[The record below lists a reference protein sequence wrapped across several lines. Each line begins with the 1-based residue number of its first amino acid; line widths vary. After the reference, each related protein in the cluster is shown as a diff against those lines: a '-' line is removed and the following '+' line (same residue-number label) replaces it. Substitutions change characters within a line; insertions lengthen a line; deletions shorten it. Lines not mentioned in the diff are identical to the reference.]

1 MSKSITTTTAKELGL
16 SGVKKSL
23 IVVQPTIPIRDALE
37 VMSRN
42 GITSLPIYSHSS
54 TQITSIVN
62 LFDILIHLVKG
73 SETATFDQEEFVKL
87 AEPLENV
94 LGLDGDME
102 SYRVFKSYDTDDLID
117 TLQAFASGTHR
128 SLVVDNKDV
137 SPPWLLTQTD
147 ILRYVYQHPESLQAL
162 GIDVT
167 KSIAEL
173 QVLSPSLNANSVVT
187 ASPDELAVNV
197 YKKMGDLKVAGVP
210 IVNEN
215 KEIISDLSI
224 EDLPSADLT
233 KPNNLALPCLK
244 FLEELGKSKSLT
256 VAKDITL
263 NDLLKSLLTQRSH
276 RAWIVSPENT
286 LDGVVSMSDI
296 ISYICRQHQ
305 T

>member
-117 TLQAFASGTHR
+117 
-128 SLVVDNKDV
+128 DV